1 MKKEYASEGHDLTNP
16 APFKNLHIPLPEKL
30 ETDADFTQLFHW
42 MISDFHLAINAY
54 KKRFGYG
61 DRQRLLVYILN
72 ALKVLMPKEFPE
84 YITNYP
90 KSLDDIKGLVGQ
102 IILMSMDYTGMH
114 PEEDG
119 AEELYKKDSS
129 DNE

>member
-1 MKKEYASEGHDLTNP
+1 
-16 APFKNLHIPLPEKL
+16 
-30 ETDADFTQLFHW
+30 